1 MTKEPR
7 TLFPAV
13 VRCAGCVAL
22 WFCVLAPWSLVFA
35 QVPPLRTEEWKLDV
49 VHRTRGRLPLRGL
62 VLSQT
67 PTEVVI
73 KIVTPLPGKLT
84 SYLLD
89 TVPRAD
95 VARVE
100 MLGDKER
107 QQLVERLEM
116 LARERA
122 LLREQIRLVE
132 GGKVELPPGEALVL
146 KPTLWGKDGKGKA
159 LEYTSVYFRLVSDAR
174 KDIVYLTAIQ
184 LEQVF
189 GAYVRCLPP
198 RERTRRPVT
207 VLLTRSL
214 EEYGVLVRQRGYNIL
229 NPAFYDADN
238 NQVVC
243 GSDLERLS
251 AELAKAKA
259 FHEKLRKELRAR
271 RKDLNRIYSRQ
282 VPPELLKP
290 IGDSLKRIAAAEKRN
305 NEVFKRSHARLLRRL
320 FHEAFHAYLAQS
332 VFGDRKVRVP
342 PWLDEGLAQVFE
354 TALVDAGELRL
365 GQPDP
370 KRRERILKN
379 KDELLPL
386 DTLLRASPRQF
397 QVAHAEDKQASDRH
411 YLTAWALAFYLT
423 FDRQVLGTPAL
434 DDYLKALQ
442 RDVEPLEAFRTLTG
456 QPLAKFEQ
464 DFHKYLKHLGEQGK
478 SDLGK
483 NEGKRALP

>member
-1 MTKEPR
+1 MTNTPR
-7 TLFPAV
+7 TPFPALLQLV
-13 VRCAGCVAL
+13 T
-22 WFCVLAPWSLVFA
+22 LAVWSLVIGHWSLVTA
-35 QVPPLRTEEWKLDV
+35 QVSPLRTEEWKFDV
-49 VHRTRGRLPLRGL
+49 VHRTQGRLPLRGL
-62 VLSQT
+62 VVQQT

-73 KIVTPLPGKLT
+73 KIVDPHPGKLT
-84 SYLLD
+84 SCYLD

-100 MLGDKER
+100 RLGDKER

-122 LLREQIRLVE
+122 LLREQIRLNK
-132 GGKVELPPGEALVL
+132 GGKIELPPGEALVL
-146 KPTLWGKDGKGKA
+146 RPAPWGKDGKGQA
-159 LEYTSVYFRLVSDAR
+159 LEYTSTYFRLVSDAR
-174 KDIVYLTAIQ
+174 KDIVYLTALQ

-198 RERTRRPVT
+198 RARMPRAVT
-207 VLLTRSL
+207 VLLTQSL
-214 EEYGVLVRQRGYNIL
+214 AEYGALVRERGHNIL
-229 NPAFYDADN
+229 NPAFYDPAG

-251 AELAKAKA
+251 EELARAKKY
-259 FHEKLRKELRAR
+259 HEKLRGDLQTR
-271 RKDLNRIYSRQ
+271 RKELNRIYSRQ

-290 IGDSLKRIAAAEKRN
+290 INDSLKRIAAAEKRN

-354 TALVDAGELRL
+354 TAPVDAGELRL
-365 GQPDP
+365 GRPDP
-370 KRRERILKN
+370 ERRACARAGLN
-379 KDELLPL
+379 NGALLPL
-386 DTLLRASPRQF
+386 ATLLKASPRQF

-434 DDYLKALQ
+434 DGYLKALA
-442 RDVEPLEAFRTLTG
+442 RGVEPLEAFQTLTG
-456 QPLAKFEQ
+456 QPLAKFEAG
-464 DFHKYLKHLGEQGK
+464 FREYVKHLK
-478 SDLGK
+478 LVI
-483 NEGKRALP
+483 EGTERGGSVP